1 MRRQV
6 IPPQNNT
13 TSQQRYRDERDRSSC
28 INQSNRSTTHNPVE
42 DASNSGGN
50 HYVRDGPGSVGNISP
65 MNKFHHSQQLRHQ
78 KRSIDEQFQNSL
90 SIQDALG
97 SY

>member
-6 IPPQNNT
+6 IPPQYIT

-28 INQSNRSTTHNPVE
+28 INQSNRSTSHNYSV
-42 DASNSGGN
+42 DASNSGRN
-50 HYVRDGPGSVGNISP
+50 QYVRDGQGSSGNISQTD
-65 MNKFHHSQQLRHQ
+65 KFHQSHQLHYQ
-78 KRSIDEQFQNSL
+78 TKSIDEQFQNTL
-90 SIQDALG
+90 PIQDTLG